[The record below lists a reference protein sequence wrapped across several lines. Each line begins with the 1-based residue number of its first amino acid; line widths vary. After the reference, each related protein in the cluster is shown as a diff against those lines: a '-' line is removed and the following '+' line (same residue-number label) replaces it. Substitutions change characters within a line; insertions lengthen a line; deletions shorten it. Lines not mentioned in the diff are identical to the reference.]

1 MLSRERA
8 RRAGTGNTAMTN
20 QDLDILIVDDSRDAA
35 DSLTTL
41 MTLMGHR
48 ARAAYSG
55 KEAIEVVGHSLPLCV
70 MLDVHMPDM
79 DGLELVRALRQQCGD
94 NLVLIAVTGSD
105 ADDELAADVFA
116 LVDYHFLKP
125 VSAEALAKVL
135 QA

>member
-1 MLSRERA
+1 MLSREWA
-8 RRAGTGNTAMTN
+8 RRVCTGEAAMTH

-48 ARAAYSG
+48 AKAAYSG
-55 KEAIEVVGHSLPLCV
+55 REAIEVVSQSMPLCV

-94 NLVLIAVTGSD
+94 NLVLIAVTGSA